1 MTVFALQS
9 LGTDLLTLIWEAAVV
24 GIGVILAFSF
34 ALKATIRATEA
45 RTDSRH
51 AAVVSWSIVALVSYA
66 AFAASAVL
74 AIHVVTKK

>member
-1 MTVFALQS
+1 MPVFALES
-9 LGTDLLTLIWEAAVV
+9 LGQDLLTLIWEAAVV
-24 GIGVILAFSF
+24 GSGVILAFSF

-45 RTDSRH
+45 RAESRH
-51 AAVVSWSIVALVSYA
+51 AAVVSWSVLALIAYA

>member
-1 MTVFALQS
+1 MPVFALQS

-34 ALKATIRATEA
+34 ALKATIRAHRGA
-45 RTDSRH
+45 RRRRH
-51 AAVVSWSIVALVSYA
+51 AAVVSWSVVALVAYA

-74 AIHVVTKK
+74 AIHVVTQK

>member
-1 MTVFALQS
+1 MPVFALQS
-9 LGTDLLTLIWEAAVV
+9 LGEDLLTLIWEAAVV

-45 RTDSRH
+45 RADSRH
-51 AAVVSWSIVALVSYA
+51 AAAVSWSLAALLAYT

>member
-1 MTVFALQS
+1 MPVFALDS

-34 ALKATIRATEA
+34 ALKATIRASEA
-45 RTDSRH
+45 RSESRH
-51 AAVVSWSIVALVSYA
+51 AAVVSWSVLALVAYT

-74 AIHVVTKK
+74 AIHVVTSK

>member
-1 MTVFALQS
+1 MPVFALDS

-34 ALKATIRATEA
+34 ALKATIRASEA
-45 RTDSRH
+45 RADSRH
-51 AAVVSWSIVALVSYA
+51 AAVVSWSVLALIAYT

-74 AIHVVTKK
+74 AIHVVTSK